1 MAAQGVLNARAT
13 ALSNPGLGLMRQ
25 NPALYG
31 NQNRP
36 QNMGPPPLM
45 NGPPPGVLLLEQK
58 ITTQHTELQR
68 LLTENQRL
76 AATHVALRQELAAAQ
91 QEVQRMQSM
100 IQGLQNDK
108 EVQVRYLMSTVAM
121 PRMPIDIDN
130 ICQMYESLKG
140 TSTYVYVHSTM
151 TTKSLLEGFICAY
164 PGTL

>member
-1 MAAQGVLNARAT
+1 VHCFRAISLNLNNVMNALNCFQNTLEEHIMSNRNRMGAQGVLNARAS
-13 ALSNPGLGLMRQ
+13 ALGNPTLGLMRP
-25 NPALYG
+25 NPGLYG

-45 NGPPPGVLLLEQK
+45 NGPPGVLLLEQK
-58 ITTQHTELQR
+58 VTTQHTELQR

-108 EVQVRYLMSTVAM
+108 EVQVRYLKDQNSHASYA
-121 PRMPIDIDN
+121 N
-130 ICQMYESLKG
+130 
-140 TSTYVYVHSTM
+140 
-151 TTKSLLEGFICAY
+151 
-164 PGTL
+164 